1 MPDHHSQQPR
11 TQKKAAPR
19 RPQPTSGR
27 ARAPREGC
35 ERLFRNDRDAPNHA
49 IEGGASAELAS
60 RLLGHPRVSGMAR
73 RVVRL
78 NGPGDVCGPRRDH
91 DEDLTENGDDG
102 GASLDLGVAAAPRDE
117 HLPRGRFRWR
127 SRGPRSAKSRP
138 SCSSKIRTIVG
149 SVSFLPGIGRVL
161 ESEQVLTPLAQMDI
175 LLWPGVGDGRCMFGV
190 ICETSVSVGRL
201 VGRLGARP
209 SQPAAAARAGW
220 HGPLGDLCWS
230 SPSSGASPGPGEAV
244 GRERTTT
251 ASSFIWLDDDMR
263 P

>member
-1 MPDHHSQQPR
+1 MRIQREHRRREYAAAGSPAPHAFYNKALRGELPKRRTLLASRGRGCRVCGVCGVQGHLRRASMRVWAHGAGGGMGVRCFGGWPR
-11 TQKKAAPR
+11 KSKPAALR

-35 ERLFRNDRDAPNHA
+35 ERLFWNDRDAPNHA

-127 SRGPRSAKSRP
+127 SRGPRSAKSPR
-138 SCSSKIRTIVG
+138 R
-149 SVSFLPGIGRVL
+149 
-161 ESEQVLTPLAQMDI
+161 
-175 LLWPGVGDGRCMFGV
+175 
-190 ICETSVSVGRL
+190 
-201 VGRLGARP
+201 ARP
-209 SQPAAAARAGW
+209 
-220 HGPLGDLCWS
+220 
-230 SPSSGASPGPGEAV
+230 
-244 GRERTTT
+244 
-251 ASSFIWLDDDMR
+251 R
-263 P
+263 PPRRLRIR